1 MKSGDDNT
9 ADLLRK
15 SLIDERDRLQ
25 SEIDQLRQ
33 ELASKEQ
40 RLHHVLAL
48 LSNEPIA
55 GERPPRRARP
65 CSASTPTA
73 QLLDMAEA
81 ILRERN
87 SEPMHYRDLTD
98 EIKQRGGVIGGK
110 DAAASLVSRMTQDK
124 AQRFIR
130 PTSKGFYALREVYP
144 NARNVGKKRRRRR
157 NASESDI
164 DKVD

>member
-1 MKSGDDNT
+1 MNSSEDNT
-9 ADLLRK
+9 ADLLQQ
-15 SLIDERDRLQ
+15 SLIGERDRLQ
-25 SEIDQLRQ
+25 PEIDHLRQ

-55 GERPPRRARP
+55 GESPPRRARP
-65 CSASTPTA
+65 RSGVTPTA
-73 QLLDMAEA
+73 QLLDMTEA
-81 ILRERN
+81 ILRERD

-98 EIKQRGGVIGGK
+98 EIRQRGGVIGGK

-130 PTSKGFYALREVYP
+130 PTSKGFYALREDYP
-144 NARNVGKKRRRRR
+144 NARNVGAKRQGKHLTMVIEG
-157 NASESDI
+157 S
-164 DKVD
+164 K